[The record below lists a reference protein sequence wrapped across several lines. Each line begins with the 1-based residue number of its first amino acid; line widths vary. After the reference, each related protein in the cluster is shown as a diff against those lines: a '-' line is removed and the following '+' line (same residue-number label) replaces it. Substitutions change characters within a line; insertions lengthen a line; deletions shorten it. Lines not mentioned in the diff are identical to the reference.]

1 MVILLGIFCSRP
13 LTKQYQDVA
22 KSIFLQ
28 SAGTDTSSARK
39 KTHSDLQEK
48 ITGLWTNARLFEKG
62 LKLLPG
68 KFIFYKTCIKQPLK
82 TD

>member
-1 MVILLGIFCSRP
+1 MSIHILLWCFRP

-28 SAGTDTSSARK
+28 SAGADTSSARK
-39 KTHSDLQEK
+39 KTHGELQEK
-48 ITGLWTNARLFEKG
+48 LTGLWTNARLFEKG

-68 KFIFYKTCIKQPLK
+68 KIAVTFFFTQ
-82 TD
+82 